1 MAGKGRPR
9 LVDVA
14 QRAGVSVGT
23 ASDALAGKNRIPD
36 DTRKR
41 VRDAAH
47 DLGYVPNRV
56 ARALQAGHLPLIGL
70 VMTPLLERSRFDAY
84 RTAWVETIGAATLAA
99 AERGYGLTV
108 LPGFAA
114 TSLESLPLAGLVALD
129 APHDDIE
136 VQRAA
141 ELGIPI
147 VSDNG
152 DDSATVHV
160 RTDVA
165 ATVAAVMDHFL
176 ASGATHPGMTT
187 TTIDTTLNRGLIE
200 AYTAW
205 CSAHGLTPLVA
216 TIDVDEAATST
227 RAEDSLVEAGADA
240 LYITAPDRSSQIG
253 RIATRYERGL
263 SRVLLAILDDDA
275 DGRMASLGITTV
287 RLGLGDV
294 VRRSVAALIDAI
306 EDEKHG
312 ARHVVGAFSL
322 EARASSLPRQPWD
335 GVERRRANRDGA

>member
-36 DTRKR
+36 DTRMR
-41 VRDAAH
+41 VREAAR

-84 RTAWVETIGAATLAA
+84 RTAWVETIGAATLTA

-108 LPGFAA
+108 LPGFAS
-114 TSLESLPLAGLVALD
+114 TSLESLPLAGLVAFD
-129 APHDDIE
+129 AVEDDVE

-152 DDSATVHV
+152 DESATVHV

-187 TTIDTTLNRGLIE
+187 TTIDTTLSRGLVD
-200 AYTAW
+200 AYRAW
-205 CSAHGLTPLVA
+205 CREHGLEPLVA
-216 TIDVDEAATST
+216 MIDTGRQTSST
-227 RAEDSLVEAGADA
+227 QAEDDLVEAGADA
-240 LYITAPDRSSQIG
+240 LYITAPDRSSQLG
-253 RIATRYERGL
+253 RIATRRERGQ
-263 SRVLLAILDDDA
+263 SRVLLAILDDDV

-287 RLGLGDV
+287 RLGLGDL
-294 VRRSVAALIDAI
+294 VRRSVMALIDAI
-306 EDEKHG
+306 EEDAPN
-312 ARHVVGAFSL
+312 ARHITSAFTL
-322 EARASSLPRQPWD
+322 EARDSSLPLKPWD
-335 GVERRRANRDGA
+335 GVERRRANREPA